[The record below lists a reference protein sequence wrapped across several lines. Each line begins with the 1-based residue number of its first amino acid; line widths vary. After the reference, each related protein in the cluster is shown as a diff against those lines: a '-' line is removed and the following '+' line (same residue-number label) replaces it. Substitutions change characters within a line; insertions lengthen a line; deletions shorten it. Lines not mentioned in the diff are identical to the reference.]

1 MSRNFLTVQWRGRQ
15 RLTLNILSSSFK
27 TYHHGGHRRVIWCL
41 ITFSSSPTKSPKI
54 LQSWRANIPKRKGSY
69 WISFKN
75 YHSNLRKFCICVINQ
90 GKKRIVPTFR
100 NYSVGRPKAVL
111 HFQCGLISQVLYYS
125 LCIRNLSFSPS
136 VLLCWKKIPF
146 SVFCSNRG
154 HLKCDDLFFTASKSD
169 RSNGGGN
176 SKESKNRRVEIRDSV
191 ILDLRPYNP
200 LTSHLLSQSYIYPAS
215 NGLTQTDRG
224 MYTQI
229 EHGLCSYISKIQ

>member
-1 MSRNFLTVQWRGRQ
+1 MD
-15 RLTLNILSSSFK
+15 SS
-27 TYHHGGHRRVIWCL
+27 Y
-41 ITFSSSPTKSPKI
+41 
-54 LQSWRANIPKRKGSY
+54 
-69 WISFKN
+69 
-75 YHSNLRKFCICVINQ
+75 
-90 GKKRIVPTFR
+90 FR

-176 SKESKNRRVEIRDSV
+176 SKESKNRRVEMRDSV

-224 MYTQI
+224 MCALTM
-229 EHGLCSYISKIQ
+229 ELASFSKFNKMEILYFIVTFPLFKI